1 MEKMKGTLLARLLA
15 FSLLLAA
22 AAACGR
28 FQDIRINS
36 CKLASAELR
45 GFSAVDAVLDVEIDN
60 PTMAF
65 TVSDIDGA
73 VVYAQKDTALI
84 ITGGPVDVSRR
95 SVKTYQVPC
104 TATLGPSMDLMKL
117 INAVSARDFTDYDLD
132 IVLTVQLKNGISR
145 EIKLDRMGLDQLLDN
160 YQGN

>member
-1 MEKMKGTLLARLLA
+1 MEKMKGIRLARLFA
-15 FSLLLAA
+15 FALLLTA

-28 FQDIRINS
+28 FQDIKVNS

-65 TVSDIDGA
+65 TISDINGA
-73 VVYAQKDTALI
+73 VIYAQKDTALI
-84 ITGGPVDVSRR
+84 LTGGPVDVSRK

-117 INAVSARDFTDYDLD
+117 INAVSSGDFSDYDMD
-132 IVLTVQLKNGISR
+132 VVLTVQLKNGISR
-145 EIKLDRMGLDQLLDN
+145 EIKLDGLNLNELMEN
-160 YQGN
+160 TQGL